1 MEHKTNYL
9 MQNGTRLALNQL
21 VYVLQTRVL
30 LRILID
36 EDTTQNDMST
46 ILLDLSS
53 ESQRSE
59 GGEGRKG
66 GREEKEDKKIVKTGT
81 KVALN

>member
-1 MEHKTNYL
+1 

-21 VYVLQTRVL
+21 VHVLQTRVL
-30 LRILID
+30 LRTLID
-36 EDTTQNDMST
+36 EDTIQNDMST
-46 ILLDLSS
+46 ILQDLSS

-66 GREEKEDKKIVKTGT
+66 GREEKEDKKNCKTGT

>member
-1 MEHKTNYL
+1 

-21 VYVLQTRVL
+21 VHVLQTRVL
-30 LRILID
+30 LRTLID

-46 ILLDLSS
+46 ILQDLS
-53 ESQRSE
+53 RKVRGVKE
-59 GGEGRKG
+59 GKGGKEEGRRRKT
-66 GREEKEDKKIVKTGT
+66 KKIVKTGT